1 MSISSILG
9 GLVEAAM
16 LVLIAR
22 IAFALASDSSHVTVN
37 VGPIDNWV
45 ISVPVL
51 IGIAAALV
59 LVRMGFQAL
68 QTVLA
73 ARATYA
79 TVAQVRKSLIRRF
92 LAANWALQAQQ
103 REGRLQELA
112 TTYAGSASGAVN
124 SVTTGA
130 IAGFNLLALLV
141 TALAVSPLASL
152 AAAAAALLVGLVLR
166 PLRLVVRR
174 RSAKMAGANLVF
186 ATGVTELTSTLQEI
200 RIFQVEQPVGDK
212 LSDLTDDYAQRALE
226 VAYWGGAIGVLYQGI
241 AMFFLVGALA
251 IAYGTGFAGL
261 SSLGAVVL
269 IMLRSLSYAQSVQ
282 SSIQGLHQVAPFLET
297 LQEEEARYSAAAIPR
312 DGLPIDHIG
321 DLAFDAV
328 WFEYE
333 AGRPVLEDI
342 SFCVPHGEIIGVV
355 GPSGAGKSTLV
366 QLLLRLRD
374 PTAGAVR
381 SDGHDVHELSLDD
394 WYRRFTF
401 VPQEPRLFAGTIADN
416 IRFFREDADD
426 TAVERAAKLAHL
438 HEEICA
444 WPLAYDTL
452 VGERGGQ
459 LSGGQRQRLCIARA
473 LVDEPDV
480 MILDEPT
487 SSLDVK
493 SDLLIRETLS
503 DLAPHTTVFVIA
515 HRMSTLSI
523 CDRIMVIFKGRLQG
537 FDTPAKLEASDPFY
551 AEALHLSG
559 MR

>member
-1 MSISSILG
+1 MSISSIVG
-9 GLVEAAM
+9 GLTEAVM

-22 IAFALASDSSHVTVN
+22 IAFALASDSSNVHIN

-51 IGIAAALV
+51 IAIAAGLV
-59 LVRMGFQAL
+59 VVRMGFQAL
-68 QTVLA
+68 QAVLA

-79 TVAQVRKSLIRRF
+79 TVAQVRKSLVRRF
-92 LAANWALQAQQ
+92 LAANWPLQAQQ

-112 TTYAGSASGAVN
+112 TTYAGSTAGAVS

-130 IAGFNLLALLV
+130 IAGFNLLALLG
-141 TALAVSPLASL
+141 TALAVSPLASV
-152 AAAAAALLVGLVLR
+152 AAATAALIVGLVLR
-166 PLRLVVRR
+166 PLRLAVRR

-186 ATGVTELTSTLQEI
+186 ATAVTELTSTLQEV
-200 RIFQVEQPVGDK
+200 RIFQVERPVGDK
-212 LSDLTDDYAQRALE
+212 LSDLTDEYAQRALE
-226 VAYWGGAIGVLYQGI
+226 TSYWAGAIGVLYQGI

-282 SSIQGLHQVAPFLET
+282 SSIQSLHQVAPFLET
-297 LQEEEARYSAAAIPR
+297 LQEEEARYAAAAIPR
-312 DGLPIDHIG
+312 DGQPIDHIG
-321 DLAFDAV
+321 DLAFDNV

-333 AGRPVLEDI
+333 EGRPVLQNV
-342 SFCVPHGEIIGVV
+342 SFFVPHGEIIGVV

-374 PTAGAVR
+374 PTEGVVR

-394 WYRRFTF
+394 WYRRVTF

-416 IRFFREDADD
+416 IRFFREDVDEA
-426 TAVERAAKLAHL
+426 AIERAAKLAYL
-438 HEEICA
+438 HEEISA
-444 WPLAYDTL
+444 WPLAYDTM

-493 SDLLIRETLS
+493 SDMLIRETLS

-523 CDRIMVIFKGRLQG
+523 CDRIMVIFDGKLQG
-537 FDTPAKLEASDPFY
+537 FDAPAKLEATDPFY
-551 AEALHLSG
+551 AEALRLSG

>member
-1 MSISSILG
+1 MVGRRSS
-9 GLVEAAM
+9 
-16 LVLIAR
+16 
-22 IAFALASDSSHVTVN
+22 
-37 VGPIDNWV
+37 P
-45 ISVPVL
+45 
-51 IGIAAALV
+51 
-59 LVRMGFQAL
+59 
-68 QTVLA
+68 
-73 ARATYA
+73 RATFA
-79 TVAQVRKSLIRRF
+79 TVSRVRKSLIRRF

-112 TTYAGSASGAVN
+112 TTYAGATSGAVS

-166 PLRLVVRR
+166 PLRLAVRR

-186 ATGVTELTSTLQEI
+186 ATGVTELTSTLQEV
-200 RIFQVEQPVGDK
+200 RIFQVERPVGDK
-212 LSDLTDDYAQRALE
+212 LSDLTDEYAQRALE
-226 VAYWGGAIGVLYQGI
+226 TAYWGGAIGVLYQGI

-282 SSIQGLHQVAPFLET
+282 SSIQALHQVAPFLET
-297 LQEEEARYSAAAIPR
+297 LQEEEARYAAAAIPR
-312 DGLPIDHIG
+312 DGQPIDHIG
-321 DLAFDAV
+321 DLAFDDV

-333 AGRPVLEDI
+333 EGRPVLQSV

-374 PTAGAVR
+374 PTKGAVR

-416 IRFFREDADD
+416 IRFFREDVDAA
-426 TAVERAAKLAHL
+426 AVERAAKLAHL
-438 HEEICA
+438 HEEISV
-444 WPLAYDTL
+444 WPLAYDTM

-493 SDLLIRETLS
+493 SDMLIRETLS
-503 DLAPHTTVFVIA
+503 DLAPT
-515 HRMSTLSI
+515 RRCS
-523 CDRIMVIFKGRLQG
+523 
-537 FDTPAKLEASDPFY
+537 
-551 AEALHLSG
+551 
-559 MR
+559 